1 MRIGLFPGS
10 VPGQLLDLE
19 STIAQGISAESDGF
33 DSFWVP
39 HLSHQGFDGLTILG
53 LIGSQT
59 HKIELGTAV
68 VPTYPR
74 HPTALAQQAMTIQVV
89 TSGRLSLGIGP
100 SHQRNVEDAWGLS
113 YSKPAQHVRDYLSV
127 IKPLVNNGSV
137 SFSGDNYQV
146 TTQIEMH
153 GITPFPIMISALAP
167 AMLNLAGELADGT
180 ITWMA
185 GIGAIEKHV
194 VPRINKSAAN
204 CGRPIPRTCVGLPVC
219 VTDDKGTAFEKA
231 AKSFERY
238 GTLRNYRRIL
248 DIEGAD
254 GPADVAIIGNEI
266 EVERQLRALSDSGAT
281 DFLAS
286 IFSPDDSNTD
296 SYDRTKA
303 LLGSLVGKI

>member
-19 STIAQGISAESDGF
+19 STIAQGVSAEADGF

-39 HLSHQGFDGLTILG
+39 HLSNRGFDGLTMLG
-53 LIGSQT
+53 LVGSQT

-74 HPTALAQQAMTIQVV
+74 HPAALAQQAMTVQVV
-89 TSGRLSLGIGP
+89 TGGRLSLGIGP

-113 YSKPAQHVRDYLSV
+113 YSKPARHVRDYLSV
-127 IKPLVNNGSV
+127 IKPLVNDGSV

-146 TTQIEMH
+146 NTQIEMH
-153 GITPFPIMISALAP
+153 GITPFPILISALAP
-167 AMLNLAGELADGT
+167 AMLKLAGEMADGT

-185 GIGAIEKHV
+185 GVAAIEKHV
-194 VPRINKSAAN
+194 VPRINKSAAT
-204 CGRPIPRTCVGLPVC
+204 CGRPVPRTCVGLPVC
-219 VTDDKGTAFEKA
+219 VTGDKGSAFEKA
-231 AKSFERY
+231 ARSFERY
-238 GTLRNYRRIL
+238 GTLTNYRRIL

-266 EVERQLRALSDSGAT
+266 EVENQLKSLSDSGAT
-281 DFLAS
+281 DFLAA
-286 IFSPDDSNTD
+286 IFTPDDSND
-296 SYDRTKA
+296 SYNRTKD
-303 LLGSLVGKI
+303 LLGGLVGKI